1 MPKEIPKITTLKQ
14 KIEEA
19 ETSLRAA
26 KQIVEELS
34 GDKEFTAQVD
44 ARLKELPKTQPG
56 EKPKDVVEGVFDGEN
71 MVADDGKKYPVPA
84 NYASK
89 SKLIEGDM
97 LKLTI
102 SETGA
107 FIYKQIGPTPR
118 KMLRGAL
125 VEENGEYHV
134 VVEGKKTYKV
144 ILASVTYFRAKP
156 GDEVTIVVPES
167 GDSEW
172 AAIENVIFQG
182 GKPDKEGK

>member
-34 GDKEFTAQVD
+34 GDKKFTAQVD
-44 ARLKELPKTQPG
+44 ARLKELPKTQLG
-56 EKPKDVVEGVFDGEN
+56 EKPKDVIEGVFDGES
-71 MVADDGKKYPVPA
+71 MIADDGKKYPVPA

-102 SETGA
+102 SEIGA
-107 FIYKQIGPTPR
+107 FIYKQIGPTSR

-134 VVEGKKTYKV
+134 VAEGKKIYKV

-182 GKPDKEGK
+182 GESEKEGK